1 MRNTLHRNVGG
12 QRVELF
18 CFAWWF
24 LAQILSGTD
33 ANRLP
38 MDLAAGSDSRRRAGP
53 SSRRRQEVAGSFPG
67 RPSRRAT
74 SSASGTATS
83 SPASTPH
90 TPLTCASWP
99 ATAPASAGAVIVA
112 SQSARVAYSDRG
124 RVRRQHRHRP
134 PALGPDRRGAVP
146 AVLYGQITVNARPPQ
161 RRPGVYCDMVTPTP
175 SPCAGCEAA
184 GW

>member
-112 SQSARVAYSDRG
+112 SQSAGSG
-124 RVRRQHRHRP
+124 GLP
-134 PALGPDRRGAVP
+134 
-146 AVLYGQITVNARPPQ
+146 I
-161 RRPGVYCDMVTPTP
+161 PT
-175 SPCAGCEAA
+175 AA
-184 GW
+184 GSGGSTATARQPWAQIAGVPSRQCYTARSQ